1 MPIGPSNQRSRL
13 RPRLL
18 AAAFVLLAAALPVRA
33 EIVPVADMLRG
44 IAANPDRCSV
54 TPMAVWLKVSGR
66 EFCIRYYL
74 SAAGGDGTRPV
85 VFLQGDRLG
94 RLNLRTGE
102 FTLGPRDRDLDTGDF
117 QRAAD
122 HLSRQNRTS
131 AIYLA
136 RPGVDGSSGDHR
148 IRHTSLELQIANAA
162 LDAIKARH
170 RYEGFHLI
178 GQSGGSKLAGGL
190 VALRSDIGC
199 AALGAGRLAALR
211 AARRS
216 ADPAADYFDV
226 AASIPA
232 IAARSTARILVVTD
246 PEDSKVPERHQTAFV
261 EMLRRAGGRA
271 EQFMVRATDDARHGV
286 TSYTRLAMAGCIR
299 GATTEDIAARLKQAV
314 DRRLAAKAN
323 AAPSSQT
330 DGRAASAAVPT
341 PDARAQAVPPAATV
355 TQ

>member
-1 MPIGPSNQRSRL
+1 MPIGPSNQCSRL
-13 RPRLL
+13 MPRLL
-18 AAAFVLLAAALPVRA
+18 AAASMLLAAALPGRA

-44 IAANPDRCSV
+44 IAANPERCAATSM
-54 TPMAVWLKVSGR
+54 TVWLKVSGR

-74 SAAGGDGTRPV
+74 SAAGGDGARPV

-117 QRAAD
+117 QRVAD
-122 HLSRQNRTS
+122 YLSRQNRTS

-178 GQSGGSKLAGGL
+178 GQSGGSKLVGGML
-190 VALRSDIGC
+190 ALRSDIGC

-216 ADPAADYFDV
+216 SDPASDYFDV

-232 IAARSTARILVVTD
+232 IAARKEVRILIVTD
-246 PEDSKVPERHQTAFV
+246 PEDTKVPERHQTAFV
-261 EMLRRAGGRA
+261 DMLRRAGGRA
-271 EQFMVRATDDARHGV
+271 EQFMVRATDDTRHGV
-286 TSYTRLAMAGCIR
+286 TVYTRLALTGCIR
-299 GATTEDIAARLKQAV
+299 GATTEEIAVRLQQAV
-314 DRRLAAKAN
+314 ERRMAAKSAGGSGGPTEDRAPS
-323 AAPSSQT
+323 AAPPAT
-330 DGRAASAAVPT
+330 N
-341 PDARAQAVPPAATV
+341 ARAQAVPPAQTL
-355 TQ
+355 TR